1 MIFIVTGRNE
11 SMANAFNLY
20 SSNYSCYIN
29 VTDSIKTALSTLV
42 PAKQSPNSLFK
53 NLVEVF
59 YFFKSSLTSL

>member
-1 MIFIVTGRNE
+1 MKAWPMHLTFILQIIH
-11 SMANAFNLY
+11 FPY
-20 SSNYSCYIN
+20 CYIN